1 MIPQRIVIT
10 APPVTNDGDRPGSQ
24 RAPLSG
30 KCAIRRNY
38 RRTRLF
44 LPPGTNDRAKR
55 AVMDGGC
62 RRAPAPAAGAVSC
75 PGVTLV
81 IAKPEP
87 PLINIS
93 ATHQARLILHQ
104 GLMRRFR
111 PTSTSTRRDAMNWD
125 QIEGKWKQVQ
135 GKVLEKWGK
144 LTNDDLD
151 QIAGKRDQ
159 LVGKVQEKYG
169 LAKEAAER
177 EVDEWTRG
185 S

>member
-1 MIPQRIVIT
+1 V
-10 APPVTNDGDRPGSQ
+10 
-24 RAPLSG
+24 
-30 KCAIRRNY
+30 RR
-38 RRTRLF
+38 
-44 LPPGTNDRAKR
+44 DA
-55 AVMDGGC
+55 GC

-75 PGVTLV
+75 PDVTLV
-81 IAKPEP
+81 IAKPVP

-93 ATHQARLILHQ
+93 ATHQARLIPNQ
-104 GLMRRFR
+104 DLMRQFR
-111 PTSTSTRRDAMNWD
+111 PIGTSTRRDAMNWD
-125 QIEGKWKQVQ
+125 QIEGKWKQVR

-144 LTNDDLD
+144 LTDDDLD